1 MQSYTTRIYIITCNV
16 YQIIIIIVFQRK
28 YKMTNNI
35 IRVQYVS
42 IIGS

>member
-1 MQSYTTRIYIITCNV
+1 MQSYTTRIYIITYNV

>member
-1 MQSYTTRIYIITCNV
+1 MQSYTTRIYIITCNG